1 MIISVLAAIGVAGR
15 AVFFMLP
22 QFKPVTALTIIAG
35 AALGGE
41 TGFLVGAMTML
52 ASNVMFSQGPW
63 TPWQMFCMGIIGFLA
78 GIIFRRLSR
87 SRLPLCIYG
96 ALASLVIYG
105 GIMNFASALMW
116 SQRSTGVS
124 SSPTS

>member
-1 MIISVLAAIGVAGR
+1 
-15 AVFFMLP
+15 
-22 QFKPVTALTIIAG
+22 
-35 AALGGE
+35 
-41 TGFLVGAMTML
+41 MTML

-63 TPWQMFCMGIIGFLA
+63 TPWQMFCMGVIGFLA

-105 GIMNFASALMW
+105 GIMNLSSALMW
-116 SQRSTGVS
+116 SPTLDWRIVVTYFVTGLPMDCIHALSTALFLWFAAEPMLEKLERVKKKYGLYE
-124 SSPTS
+124 